1 MARRETG
8 WRAALAL
15 EGIDRGVINVFCLV
29 RIKWAVV
36 GELDF
41 KAQTDGGWKAR
52 LEARKKV
59 ARLLVLVKAALR
71 DEV

>member
-15 EGIDRGVINVFCLV
+15 EGIDHGVIYVFCLV
-29 RIKWAVV
+29 RIKRAVV
-36 GELDF
+36 RELDF
-41 KAQTDGGWKAR
+41 KAQMDGGRKAR
-52 LEARKKV
+52 LEAREKV

-71 DEV
+71 NEV

>member
-1 MARRETG
+1 MARGETG
-8 WRAALAL
+8 WRTALAL
-15 EGIDRGVINVFCLV
+15 EGIDHGVVYVFCLV
-29 RIKWAVV
+29 RIKRAVV

-41 KAQTDGGWKAR
+41 KAQTDGGRKVG

>member
-8 WRAALAL
+8 WRAVLTL
-15 EGIDRGVINVFCLV
+15 KGIDCGVINVFCLIQ
-29 RIKWAVV
+29 IKRAVV

-41 KAQTDGGWKAR
+41 KAQTDGSCKAG
-52 LEARKKV
+52 LEAREKM
-59 ARLLVLVKAALR
+59 ARLLMLVKAALR

>member
-1 MARRETG
+1 MAWGETG

-15 EGIDRGVINVFCLV
+15 EGIDCGIIDVFCLV
-29 RIKWAVV
+29 RIKRAVV
-36 GELDF
+36 RELDF
-41 KAQTDGGWKAR
+41 KAQTDGGRKAR
-52 LEARKKV
+52 LKACEKV

>member
-1 MARRETG
+1 MAWCETG
-8 WRAALAL
+8 WRAALTL
-15 EGIDRGVINVFCLV
+15 ESIDRGIVYVFCLV
-29 RIKWAVV
+29 RIKRAVV

-41 KAQTDGGWKAR
+41 KAQTDGGRKAR
-52 LEARKKV
+52 LETREKV